1 MDKSYLFFDIEC
13 ANCFDGVGKMCSF
26 GYVLTDR
33 YFNVLDT
40 DDVVMNPECEFD
52 WYLFSPKNQCPL
64 AYSKDYFRAQ
74 HNFESFYKPLKKL
87 IEESERRVIG
97 FASPNDLGFVVSACE
112 RYDLPYINFAAYDIK
127 PILENTKDEKHK
139 LSEWCQKYAVRT
151 DDIQAHKSQDDAM
164 MTMRLTKAFC
174 EEQGIEIEELLEK
187 NRGVKL
193 SVDKYLEAREAKRHN
208 EEIAGELK
216 QLYGKKCRARLSE
229 KLAGKEF
236 AFGYKIFST
245 PEDADTA
252 LELAQLVFKHSGV
265 LQKHLKNRGTLI
277 VQDDTE
283 PAALEGMKKKGFEV
297 ITETQLRELCN
308 MEKKRR

>member
-112 RYDLPYINFAAYDIK
+112 RYSLPYINFAAWDLK
-127 PILENTKDEKHK
+127 PILEEMKGEKHG
-139 LSEWCQKYAVRT
+139 LAEWCEKLNVNT
-151 DDIQAHKSQDDAM
+151 EKLQAHKSQDDAM
-164 MTMRLTKAFC
+164 MTMLCAKALC
-174 EEQGIEIEELLEK
+174 QENNLEIEDLLEK

-193 SVDKYLEAREAKRHN
+193 SVDKYIEAREEKKYR
-208 EEIAGELK
+208 EEISK
-216 QLYGKKCRARLSE
+216 QIQALYGKKCRALLTERLS
-229 KLAGKEF
+229 GKKF
-236 AFGYKIFST
+236 AFGYKINR
-245 PEDADTA
+245 DIDRA
-252 LELAQLVFKHSGV
+252 LESANLVYKHGGI
-265 LQKHLKNRGTLI
+265 LERHLKNSGTLI
-277 VQDDTE
+277 VEDDASE
-283 PAALEGMKKKGFEV
+283 ESINGLKKKGFDV
-297 ITETQLRELCN
+297 MTESQLREICN
-308 MEKKRR
+308 MEKKKR